1 MLPRYA
7 RTDLQIGGVTIEAGE
22 LVLLELGAANHDPA
36 IFVDPDRVDVTRS
49 GASHLAFGYGD
60 VRRPYLL
67 RVRFADGSTQ
77 QLPAW
82 RVGDLALFRRAAIEE
97 GRSIFPEKWD
107 LEELA
112 KIRVRDETLF
122 ACNYLNDPSDEVT
135 ATFKESWL
143 QYYDALDEHTFRLTD
158 GTGAKRNYALDDLD
172 RLIFVD
178 PGGFGTR
185 SVEDRARAAVV
196 VVGTSSRGEH
206 LLLALYSEKDTF
218 LRAAEKVI
226 EFAQRYGPRKVV
238 VEQAGQQAAFIELLR
253 RMLTDAGVTVTLE
266 PVKPGATAK
275 EQRILTLEPLFQ
287 RGAVFVGRGPAFH
300 EFREQF
306 RTCPRA
312 ARLDVLDALA
322 YLPAYAKKHSRLMSP
337 AARQAQELDSYYA
350 RRGLANPT
358 LTD

>member
-1 MLPRYA
+1 M
-7 RTDLQIGGVTIEAGE
+7 
-22 LVLLELGAANHDPA
+22 
-36 IFVDPDRVDVTRS
+36 
-49 GASHLAFGYGD
+49 AFGYGD
-60 VRRPYLL
+60 TRRPYLL
-67 RVRFADGSTQ
+67 RVKLPDGNVQ

-143 QYYDALDEHTFRLTD
+143 QYYDALDEETFRLTD
-158 GTGAKRNYALDDLD
+158 ATGAKRNYALDDRD
-172 RLIFVD
+172 RLILVD

-196 VVGTSSRGEH
+196 VVGTSARGEH

-218 LRAAEKVI
+218 LRAAQKVI
-226 EFAQRYGPRKVV
+226 EFAQRYAPRKVV

-253 RMLTDAGVTVTLE
+253 RMLADASVSVTLE
-266 PVKPGATAK
+266 AVKPGVKAK

-287 RGAVFVGRGPAFH
+287 RGSMFVGRGPAFLSSSASSSAP
-300 EFREQF
+300 FRG
-306 RTCPRA
+306 PRA
-312 ARLDVLDALA
+312 
-322 YLPAYAKKHSRLMSP
+322 
-337 AARQAQELDSYYA
+337 
-350 RRGLANPT
+350 
-358 LTD
+358 